1 MAKELM
7 KSMQTGVWYKEMGGD
22 ENPEAAFS
30 FIKEC
35 GFEAVDF
42 GLNMHIQALKVRV
55 GEVHGFYDAPVEE
68 LLAYYKP
75 IKAAADKY
83 GVAFAQ
89 AHGPYPMWV
98 EAYPETHEYLLT
110 VVEKMLAI
118 CQMLECPILVVHPM
132 IIPGRQESF
141 RRNLEM
147 YRKLMPAAKK
157 YGVQI
162 CLENM
167 FITKNDHKIAAACSN
182 MDEVCCYI
190 DILNEEAGEPIFGFC
205 YDVGHANLIC
215 NDILEDLRTLGHRL
229 TALHIHGNDT
239 RRDLHAIPFLVRT
252 TKKELSLDW
261 ESFIR
266 GLREIGYRGAL
277 NLESA
282 GSLSCIPRELLMPM
296 LQFGSAACAYFKKK
310 ILDR

>member
-1 MAKELM
+1 MIKELM
-7 KSMQTGVWYKEMGGD
+7 SCTESAHWYDAKGGD
-22 ENPEAAFS
+22 QNPEAAFS
-30 FIKEC
+30 FLKEC
-35 GFEAVDF
+35 GYDGVDF
-42 GLNMHIQALKVRV
+42 DLGMKIPTQKVRA
-55 GEVHGFYDAPVEE
+55 GEVHGFYDAEVET
-68 LLAYYKP
+68 LLEYYKP
-75 IKAAADKY
+75 IKAAADKC
-83 GVAFAQ
+83 GIAFPQ
-89 AHGPYPMWV
+89 AHGPFPLWV
-98 EAYPETHEYLLT
+98 EDHPEVHDYLIA
-110 VVEKMLAI
+110 VVEKMCAI
-118 CQMLECPILVVHPM
+118 CRLLECPILVVHPM
-132 IIPGRQESF
+132 TLPDRQEEF

-147 YRKLMPAAKK
+147 YRELIPAAKK

-167 FITKNDHKIAAACSN
+167 FLTDHDRKVAGACSN
-182 MDEVCCYI
+182 MDEVCRYI
-190 DILNEEAGEPIFGFC
+190 DTLNEEAGETAFGFC

-296 LQFGSAACAYFKKK
+296 LQFGSAVCEYFKKK
-310 ILDR
+310 ILE